1 MLFLYEKAT
10 WTQMEPNAF
19 GWNSTAPKLVPYV
32 ASWGMRL
39 VFAEF
44 FDANRRIIVTQKI
57 RRQRLE
63 VGIWARY
70 DQQR

>member
-1 MLFLYEKAT
+1 MLFLYEKPM
-10 WTQMEPNAF
+10 WMQMEPNAL
-19 GWNSTAPKLVPYV
+19 GWNSTAPKLVPCV
-32 ASWGMRL
+32 ASRGMRL

-44 FDANRRIIVTQKI
+44 FDANRHIIVTQKI

-63 VGIWARY
+63 VGIWARD